1 MGKKLNRSS
10 SCLNCGQ
17 ALQEN
22 YDYCPVCGQQNNDSH
37 LSFAT
42 MIKEFF
48 SNYFSLDSRFG
59 RSFKP
64 FFIKPGELTVQ
75 FMNGKRVHFANPIR
89 LYLVISLIHF
99 FVFSLVTNNES
110 TNEKL
115 MSMNETQEGEN
126 NLVHLGFDE
135 SDFKTDSLDNDVD
148 NSWHPSMYQLSK
160 IYFLTENKNLTYQ
173 NICDSL
179 SVSEMTGT
187 KKYLTRQ
194 AIKLQMSDADSIN
207 DYLIK
212 NIPILMF
219 ILLPIYALILK
230 LFFRKKLYIHHL
242 IHSIHLHSFMFM
254 ILTFIWLAQI
264 ILPLVPEFF
273 NIIAFII
280 FCIYLI
286 FSFVRNYA
294 LTKLKATFTVLLSGI
309 LYSCILL
316 FGVIAEILISLMI
329 F

>member
-17 ALQEN
+17 ALQKN

-89 LYLVISLIHF
+89 LYLVISLLHF
-99 FVFSLVTNNES
+99 FVFSFVPNSNS
-110 TNEKL
+110 
-115 MSMNETQEGEN
+115 EGETLLN
-126 NLVHLGFDE
+126 VTDGSSENTGFISFGLEE
-135 SDFKTDSLDNDVD
+135 SNIENDTVLKEKEI
-148 NSWHPSMYQLSK
+148 SWLPSSYQFEK
-160 IYFLTENKNLTYQ
+160 IYNLAKNKNLTFQ
-173 NICDSL
+173 NVCDSL
-179 SVSEMTGT
+179 SVSEMKGV
-187 KKYLTRQ
+187 KKYITRQ
-194 AIKLQMSDADSIN
+194 TIKLQMSDVGTIKDH
-207 DYLIK
+207 LIK

-219 ILLPIYALILK
+219 VLLPIYALILK
-230 LFFRKKLYIHHL
+230 LFFSKKLYIHHL

-254 ILTFIWLAQI
+254 MLTFIWLAQI

-273 NIIAFII
+273 NIFAFII
-280 FCIYLI
+280 FCVYLI
-286 FSFVRNYA
+286 FSFVKNYA
-294 LTKLKATFTVLLSGI
+294 LTKLKATFTMILSGI